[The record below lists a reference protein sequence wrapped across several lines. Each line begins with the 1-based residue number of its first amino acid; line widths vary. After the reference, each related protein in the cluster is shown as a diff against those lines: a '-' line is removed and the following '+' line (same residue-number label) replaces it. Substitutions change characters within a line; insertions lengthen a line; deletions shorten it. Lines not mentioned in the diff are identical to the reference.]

1 MDNLNKKKFNDKVQL
16 ITISHNGVVSFT
28 DSNLFNSVVVGD
40 LIYELHPFFEIIK
53 SLLSTYTPAN
63 NEFSFPCV
71 HLTMGSASKERICDV
86 NITVELA
93 EIHVVIFDYTT
104 TYKELNKISQ
114 ERNESIIKNQEL
126 VFSNKLLLE
135 KESFKNDFIANI
147 NHEVSTP
154 ITSIKGFLD
163 LLKKTDLSYEQE
175 ELIQIILRESEH
187 LERIFSDMLDL
198 SKIEMGAFKLLEE
211 PFDLIELID
220 SIVESYKHIAKENA
234 LEFKVDIDTKLNA
247 KMIGDKTRIYQIIN
261 NLLNNSFKYT
271 EKGFVKFKVS
281 KKGGKY
287 KKQIV
292 QFEIEDSGIGI
303 DKENQATIFEAFVQH
318 NDKGEGSGLGL
329 HVVKS
334 LVHLMKGTVEVESEL
349 GKGTKFTLD
358 VRLRHDIA
366 DNEKKKAP
374 NVKLKAP
381 KSGRYRVLLVENKRS
396 TQYLITRL
404 LLNQGCFFVDV
415 VSSAEEAIKAIENR
429 TYDLLILDIKLTGM
443 SGFDLALKIRKDYAD
458 EFIKDIPIL
467 GISAIKTLNIENLC
481 AINGIDSFL
490 AKPFSE
496 ELLVGKITKLFKRKG
511 KQYS

>member
-1 MDNLNKKKFNDKVQL
+1 MSNSNKERFNNKVQL
-16 ITISHNGVVSFT
+16 ITTNHNGIVSYT
-28 DSNLFNSVVVGD
+28 DLNLFNNVSQGD
-40 LIYELHPFFEIIK
+40 IIYDLHPFFEIIK
-53 SLLSTYTPAN
+53 SLLQTYTPTN

-71 HLTMGSASKERICDV
+71 HLTMGSSSKERICDV
-86 NITVELA
+86 NITIELA
-93 EIHVVIFDYTT
+93 EIHVIIFDYTE
-104 TYKELNKISQ
+104 TYQELNRISQ

-163 LLKKTDLSYEQE
+163 LLRKTDLSYEQD
-175 ELIQIILRESEH
+175 ELVQIILRESEH
-187 LERIFSDMLDL
+187 LERIFGDMLDL
-198 SKIEMGAFKLLEE
+198 SKIETGSFKLLDE
-211 PFDLIELID
+211 PFDLKDLIQ
-220 SIVESYKHIAKENA
+220 SIVESYKHIAEENA
-234 LEFKVDIDTKLNA
+234 LEFKVDIDTKLNP
-247 KMIGDKTRIYQIIN
+247 KMIGDKTRIYQIVN
-261 NLLNNSFKYT
+261 NLLNNAFKYT

-292 QFEIEDSGIGI
+292 EFEIEDSGIGI
-303 DKENQATIFEAFVQH
+303 GEENQVTMFEAFVQH

-334 LVHLMKGTVEVESEL
+334 LVHLMKGTIDVESEL

-358 VRLRHDIA
+358 IRLRHDIE
-366 DNEKKKAP
+366 DNDKKESP
-374 NVKLKAP
+374 KLKLKLP

-429 TYDLLILDIKLTGM
+429 VYDLLILDIKLTGM
-443 SGFDLALKIRKDYAD
+443 SGFDLALKIRKEYAD

-467 GISAIKTLNIENLC
+467 GISAIKTLNIENMC
-481 AINGIDSFL
+481 AVNGIDSFL

-511 KQYS
+511 KNIS